1 MDTITITLRGN
12 IVEEILDFVQ
22 EYHHYVHNIDIKYS
36 LFFPNVTPNIQLTKP
51 YTSTAPTI
59 ELTISPV
66 IYETFLIYLD
76 FLQIKYGEEIT
87 YYSNSSI

>member
-1 MDTITITLRGN
+1 MDAIKITLTGN
-12 IVEEILDFVQ
+12 IANEILEFVQ

-36 LFFPNVTPNIQLTKP
+36 LFFPNEPFNIQLTKP

>member
-12 IVEEILDFVQ
+12 IVEEILDFGQ

-36 LFFPNVTPNIQLTKP
+36 LFFPNEPFNIPEVKLSKTI
-51 YTSTAPTI
+51 APTI

-76 FLQIKYGEEIT
+76 FLQIKYGRKIT

>member
-22 EYHHYVHNIDIKYS
+22 EYHHYVHNIDIKYG
-36 LFFPNVTPNIQLTKP
+36 LFVPNVTPNIQLTKP

-76 FLQIKYGEEIT
+76 FLQIKYGKEIA
-87 YYSNSSI
+87 YYSNSPI